1 MNKKGILWN
10 MFGSSKKRKGADM
23 ATGSIL
29 GTALGDVFGGFAS
42 AHELE
47 QCKKE
52 YEQTRQAKEEYDKLM
67 AQQMQQRSTAG
78 NVQTNVPVPGAHV
91 SYGNSVPSGWSTTT
105 TQMYPPVTVD
115 SANHHKYLLIL
126 QAINLIISVG
136 ERAAKRIMSRYQI
149 EFSELEFSSLCSDVK
164 KILGGDDDEDLDK
177 VINDVAKEVMR

>member
-29 GTALGDVFGGFAS
+29 GTALGGVFGGFAS

-67 AQQMQQRSTAG
+67 AQQMQQQSTAS
-78 NVQTNVPVPGAHV
+78 NVQTGTLSGL

-115 SANHHKYLLIL
+115 SANHHKHLLIL

-149 EFSELEFSSLCSDVK
+149 EFSEPEFSSLCSDVK